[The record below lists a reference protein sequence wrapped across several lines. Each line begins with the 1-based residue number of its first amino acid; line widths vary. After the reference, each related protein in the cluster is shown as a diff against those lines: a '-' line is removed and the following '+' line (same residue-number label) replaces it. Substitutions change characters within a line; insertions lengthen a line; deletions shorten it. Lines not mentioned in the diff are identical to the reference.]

1 MKRYI
6 KISFI
11 ILLSVLLFSTNCT
24 KILDEQPR
32 AAVTPDYF
40 ATPGGVLG
48 GITGVYSDMRNLWGT
63 EGFLNMVVG
72 GTDEVLKGGSGNSN
86 FFEYTIVNSEAS
98 SLWNIAYQDI
108 NTLNGVLQYGA
119 STDLPDASRKQ
130 YLAQAKFLRAFWYF
144 YLVQTYGEVPLHLE
158 FITIASAADSRAP
171 IAEVFDQIILDLTDA
186 SVNLPAVPTAP
197 FLGKA
202 ATSATAKYLLAK
214 TYLTRGWSSAAQS
227 GDFTNAYTICTDLI
241 TNKATY
247 GLDLWQNFASV
258 IDKAN
263 DYGKEVLFVIDHSN
277 DLKYGEYTT
286 GSNAS
291 GNKEN
296 KSNFYFRP
304 NYPTVNANYPSTN
317 PAGAN
322 VMVRDV
328 ANGRPFIRVRPN
340 GKYVIN
346 QAFADRVNDTR
357 WENTFQVAWIANN
370 GAVVTPRGTLTPNI
384 DTAIWTPPFEVTAA
398 RRSAFKGI
406 IITPSGAPKN
416 DPNSKNSWDPAVFP
430 SMKKYDDPTRAQM
443 NDASTRPFIMFKFS
457 EVYLIAAEAAFKGG
471 GTLQNAADMLNIL
484 RTRAAY
490 RSSYPA
496 GQTLASSIAAMT
508 ITPAQVS
515 IDFILDERSRELY
528 GEYQRWW
535 DLTRTKT
542 LGSRIA
548 AWNTVE
554 ANAKYILSN
563 PADAFMLRPIPQTQ
577 IDLVT
582 QGPAFPQNPG
592 Y

>member
-6 KISFI
+6 KSSYI
-11 ILLSVLLFSTNCT
+11 ILLTILLSLANCT

-40 ATPGGVLG
+40 GTPGGVLG

-72 GTDEVLKGGSGNSN
+72 GTDEVLKGGSGNAN
-86 FFEYTIVNSEAS
+86 FFEYTIVNTDAAG
-98 SLWNIAYQDI
+98 LWGIAYQDI

-119 STDLPDASRKQ
+119 TIDLPDATRKQ

-144 YLVQTYGEVPLHLE
+144 YLVQTYGDVPLHAE

-171 IAEVFDQIILDLTDA
+171 IADIYTQIIKDLTEA
-186 SVNLPAVPTAP
+186 SADLPAVPTAP

-214 TYLTRGWSSAAQS
+214 AYLTRGWSIAAVS
-227 GDFTNAYTICTDLI
+227 SDFTDAYTICNDLI
-241 TNKATY
+241 TNKVTY
-247 GLDLWQNFASV
+247 GLDLWQDFASV
-258 IDKAN
+258 NIKAN

-286 GSNAS
+286 GSSAS
-291 GNKEN
+291 GAKEN

-304 NYPTVNANYPSTN
+304 NYPTINVSYPATG
-317 PAGAN
+317 GAS
-322 VMVRDV
+322 VMQRDV

-340 GKYVIN
+340 GPYLLN
-346 QAFADRVNDTR
+346 QAFADRVNDSR
-357 WENTFQVAWIANN
+357 WDNTFQVAWIANN
-370 GAVVTPRGTLTPNI
+370 GVVTTPRGTITPGV
-384 DTAIWTPPFEVTAA
+384 DTAIWTSPFEVTAA
-398 RRSAFKGI
+398 RRLAFKGI
-406 IITPSGAPKN
+406 IVTPSGAPKN
-416 DPNSKNSWDPAVFP
+416 DPTAKSSWDPAMYP
-430 SMKKYDDPTRAQM
+430 SMKKYDDATRAQM
-443 NDASTRPFIMFKFS
+443 NDGSTRPFVMFKFS

-471 GTLQNAADMLNIL
+471 GTLQNAADMLNVL
-484 RTRAAY
+484 RQRAAY
-490 RSSYPA
+490 RSNKTA
-496 GQTLASSIAAMT
+496 LQNAAAAAALT
-508 ITPAQVS
+508 ITPAQVN
-515 IDFILDERSRELY
+515 IDFILDERSRELF

-542 LGSRIA
+542 LASRLNT
-548 AWNTVE
+548 WNKLE
-554 ANAKYILSN
+554 AYPKYTLSN
-563 PADAFMLRPIPQTQ
+563 PADAFMLRPVPQTQ

-582 QGPAFPQNPG
+582 QGPPFIQNPG